1 MKSVPWC
8 TVDASLAKL
17 RQIILK
23 MSRKRC
29 SQTHGRT
36 NGQTHGPWQN
46 TKPPGNTALAGDL
59 NNSKLQDLE
68 RNWPHGRAE
77 KQASTATDLCQLS
90 DHILPSRRLLV
101 GGDKG
106 VWWDEM
112 DRHTTPRPAERTC
125 DIHRDLRSFE
135 IRFEFDSGGLFD
147 SIRKGLADSK
157 IFKSNR
163 PCLLLCWLQA

>member
-36 NGQTHGPWQN
+36 DARTMAKHYTCTSGR
-46 TKPPGNTALAGDL
+46 TALAGDL
-59 NNSKLQDLE
+59 ITTRSCKIWKK
-68 RNWPHGRAE
+68 NWTHGRAE
-77 KQASTATDLCQLS
+77 KQASAATDLCQLS